1 MTKLVMLLPI
11 LKFEE
16 LERRTAQECE
26 SIAREDV
33 QVQVV
38 SLEEGPASI
47 ECEYDVVTAEP
58 GILRAVKDA
67 EKSGADACMIS
78 CFGDPGIDAA
88 REVAGIPII
97 GAAETSMHLASML
110 GQRFSIITVL
120 PQVKPRMWNRAHI
133 YGLACKIASIRDI
146 QMPVLELDKNWNK
159 IEQRLFEESKTAIE
173 RDGAQV
179 ITLGCTGMV
188 GMAASLQ
195 RDLWEASYRVPVIDP
210 VHAMIKYAEGLI
222 DMKLSYS
229 RITYPLP
236 PAKKR

>member
-1 MTKLVMLLPI
+1 MTKLVMILPI

-16 LERRTAQECE
+16 LERRTRQECE
-26 SIAREDV
+26 SIARKGI

-47 ECEYDVVTAEP
+47 ECEYDVVAAEP

-67 EKSGADACMIS
+67 EKNGADACMIS

-88 REVAGIPII
+88 REIARIPVI
-97 GAAETSMHLASML
+97 GAGETSMYLAAML
-110 GQRFSIITVL
+110 GQRFSIVTVL
-120 PQVKPRMWNRAHI
+120 PEVKPRMWNRAHI
-133 YGLACKIASIRDI
+133 YGLASKVASIRDI
-146 QMPVLELDKNWNK
+146 QMPVLQLDKDWQRIK
-159 IEQRLFEESKTAIE
+159 QRLFEESKTAIE
-173 RDGAQV
+173 TDGAQV

-195 RDLWEASYRVPVIDP
+195 RDLWEASYKVPVIDP

-222 DMKLSYS
+222 DMKLSHS
-229 RITYPLP
+229 RMTYPLP
-236 PAKKR
+236 PTKER